1 MSTADQLKAAFPVWQ
16 SDPAQPVVIRH
27 RSGSVSSRKAYP
39 ASQRP
44 RFVPPRSHENY
55 TELLSVGEGNDV
67 YLDPEEEVD
76 PLSEEAKNRVRRI
89 RNVGGGAGVLVEDD
103 PEAEGERK
111 LQNELRTI
119 KANPSALL
127 SVTEKDETI
136 EVDSIGPT
144 STILINID
152 GQIGTNKGIVHTLIQ
167 GRRGTTGVLRA
178 LQCGEDASPITILE
192 WEEGQIISA
201 SLDFQVG
208 DCCDCGST
216 CTPGPL

>member
-1 MSTADQLKAAFPVWQ
+1 MSAAEQLKEAFPVWR
-16 SDPAQPVVIRH
+16 SDPSQPVVIRH

-76 PLSEEAKNRVRRI
+76 PLSEESKNRVRRI
-89 RNVGGGAGVLVEDD
+89 RNVGEGAGVLVEDD

-119 KANPSALL
+119 KANQSALL

-136 EVDSIGPT
+136 EVDSTGT
-144 STILINID
+144 TKAILINID
-152 GQIGTNKGIVHTLIQ
+152 GQITTNKGIVAILDQ
-167 GRRGTTGVLRA
+167 GRRGSTGFLTYTK
-178 LQCGEDASPITILE
+178 CGGSPVKILE
-192 WEEGQIISA
+192 WEEGQITSGT
-201 SLDFQVG
+201 DTFEVG

-216 CTPGPL
+216 VTPGPA